1 MVLSVLALTTGAT
14 ASPAEPVVE
23 PAQKVA
29 PQFPGH
35 RPGRIY
41 LGMSCDICDERESQ
55 LGRGVGLKRWFK
67 KWGDWSGVSAA
78 IKEDRSKHRLP
89 WISVQGPAGGTPEGW
104 AAVGRGEYDAGIRG
118 LARVLKKHD
127 GRPLFLSFDHEV
139 SNDLPDDQGKSW
151 ARGFKRFHDVLEQKH
166 ALGNVALAPI
176 VVAWLFDRANPQ
188 DPGSWLP
195 PGVLRRASFL
205 GIDLYQS
212 PTGKDFRQRVPPVA
226 RWLARHG
233 HPRMR
238 IGLGETGA
246 TDAFGNVSG
255 SAWLNRSLRWAA
267 GNPDEIAA
275 ISYFN
280 STANSDPG
288 VYWPLDESARKMDV
302 YLKWLSR
309 PRFISRVP

>member
-1 MVLSVLALTTGAT
+1 MVLSALALPSGAM
-14 ASPAEPVVE
+14 ASPAKSVLE
-23 PAQKVA
+23 PAPRVKA
-29 PQFPGH
+29 QFPGD

-41 LGMSCDICDERESQ
+41 LGMSCDDCVQRETQ
-55 LGRGVGLKRWFK
+55 LGRGVGLKRWFT
-67 KWGDWSGVSAA
+67 KWGDWSGVAAA
-78 IKEDRSKHRLP
+78 IRQDRRKHRLP
-89 WISVQGPAGGTPEGW
+89 WISVEGPAGGTPAGW
-104 AAVGRGEYDAGIRG
+104 AAVGQGAYDEDIRQ

-127 GRPLFLSFDHEV
+127 GGPLFLSFGHEV
-139 SNDLPDDQGKSW
+139 SNGLPDEEGRSW
-151 ARGFKRFHDVLEQKH
+151 ASGFKRFHDVLGERH

-176 VVAWLFDRANPQ
+176 VVAWLFAQANPQ

-212 PTGKDFRQRVPPVA
+212 ASGEDFRQRVPPVA
-226 RWLARHG
+226 HWLARHG
-233 HPRMR
+233 HARMK

-255 SAWLNRSLRWAA
+255 PAWLNRSLRWAA
-267 GNPDEIAA
+267 HNPDEIAA
-275 ISYFN
+275 VSYFN

-288 VYWPLDESARKMDV
+288 VYWPLDESSQKTQV
-302 YLKWLSR
+302 YLKWLGR